1 MTSWG
6 TTPAIAARR
15 AVRYGWMPLVALAGT
30 VGLESGERQSLSQA
44 IDGIQHQFHVSDTV
58 AGAIPFAMAV
68 VAIAGAIPIGI
79 LTDRAKRTTLMAVAM
94 LIWTVCIGMNGLA
107 TTFAVLFIFR
117 MGLGVV
123 EANGPA
129 AISLLSDY
137 YPAGQRAKMMG
148 LYQSGAL
155 VGALIG
161 LVGGG
166 IAVSAG
172 GWQWAFLMWVPIGLA
187 VAFFLTR
194 QPEPRRGDQDADFG
208 ADLAEAV
215 ASNEPLAGTVEA
227 VASML
232 PAPRRTGTLDYERC
246 THRQV
251 GRELLRI
258 PTLWFGVLALT
269 VSQLL
274 LVGLQFWG
282 VPYFKRVHHL
292 GAAAA
297 GGVASLLGLG
307 AVVGIVGGGFLA
319 DRYLRRGVIN
329 SRVYVVGFGSIAAS
343 LFIMPAFA
351 SRSLAVTAPLLLL
364 GGIFLTLP
372 VAPAEALVSDVVVAQ
387 LRGRA
392 ASVRSVVR
400 TLSNIGPLLIGGIAV
415 ALQHGGSS
423 KADALRNAIVL
434 LAPIYAIGGVIVL
447 FAARTY
453 PYDLAFVVAES
464 RRSDGQ
470 TDAAL

>member
-1 MTSWG
+1 MPGG
-6 TTPAIAARR
+6 TTPAALARR
-15 AVRYGWMPLVALAGT
+15 AVRYGWMPLVALAAT
-30 VGLESGERQSLSQA
+30 TGLESGERQSLSQA

-79 LTDRAKRTTLMAVAM
+79 LADRAKRTTLLAGAM

-107 TTFAVLFIFR
+107 TTFVVLFVFR
-117 MGLGVV
+117 MGIGVV

-129 AISLLSDY
+129 ALSLLSDY
-137 YPAGQRAKMMG
+137 YPAGQRAKVMG

-155 VGALIG
+155 AGALIG

-166 IAVSAG
+166 VAVSLG
-172 GWQWAFLMWVPIGLA
+172 GWQWAFLMWVPIGIA
-187 VAFFLTR
+187 VAVFIAR
-194 QPEPRRGDQDADFG
+194 QPEPRRGDQDADFET
-208 ADLAEAV
+208 DMAEAI
-215 ASNEPLAGTVEA
+215 ALDEPAAGTVEA
-227 VASML
+227 VTSLL
-232 PAPRRTGTLDYERC
+232 PPPRRIGTLDYEHC
-246 THRQV
+246 SHRDV

-282 VPYFKRVHHL
+282 VPYFKRVHHM

-329 SRVYVVGFGSIAAS
+329 ARVYVVGIGSIVAT
-343 LFIMPAFA
+343 LLIMPAFA
-351 SRSLAVTAPLLLL
+351 SRSLAVTAPLLVL

-400 TLSNIGPLLIGGIAV
+400 TLSNIGPLVIGGIAV
-415 ALQHGGSS
+415 ALEHGGAS
-423 KADALRNAIVL
+423 KADALRNAIVI
-434 LAPIYAIGGVIVL
+434 LAPIYAIGGAIVL
-447 FAARTY
+447 FAVRTY

-464 RRSDGQ
+464 RRCNPEPEP
-470 TDAAL
+470 TP

>member
-1 MTSWG
+1 
-6 TTPAIAARR
+6 
-15 AVRYGWMPLVALAGT
+15 
-30 VGLESGERQSLSQA
+30 
-44 IDGIQHQFHVSDTV
+44 
-58 AGAIPFAMAV
+58 V
-68 VAIAGAIPIGI
+68 V
-79 LTDRAKRTTLMAVAM
+79 
-94 LIWTVCIGMNGLA
+94 
-107 TTFAVLFIFR
+107 
-117 MGLGVV
+117 
-123 EANGPA
+123 
-129 AISLLSDY
+129 
-137 YPAGQRAKMMG
+137 
-148 LYQSGAL
+148 
-155 VGALIG
+155 
-161 LVGGG
+161 
-166 IAVSAG
+166 
-172 GWQWAFLMWVPIGLA
+172 
-187 VAFFLTR
+187 
-194 QPEPRRGDQDADFG
+194 
-208 ADLAEAV
+208 
-215 ASNEPLAGTVEA
+215 
-227 VASML
+227 
-232 PAPRRTGTLDYERC
+232 
-246 THRQV
+246 
-251 GRELLRI
+251 RELLRI

-282 VPYFKRVHHL
+282 VPYFKRVHHM

-329 SRVYVVGFGSIAAS
+329 ARVYVVGFGSIAAS

-351 SRSLAVTAPLLLL
+351 SRSLAVTAPLLVV

-400 TLSNIGPLLIGGIAV
+400 TLSNVGPLLIGGIAV
-415 ALQHGGSS
+415 ALQNGGSS

-434 LAPIYAIGGVIVL
+434 LAPIYAIGGAIVL

-464 RRSDGQ
+464 RRSSAPPDPRS
-470 TDAAL
+470 